1 MKRSTK
7 CAAVI
12 LGVCM
17 LTGSLFL
24 GACNSHTHD
33 LIKTAAKDASCTEA
47 GNCAYWHCEEC
58 GKYFSDEA
66 ATAEIALEDT
76 ALQALGHDLNKKT
89 PEEGQTLSNGAEEFY
104 SCSRCGAA
112 FADESGNTP
121 VQLLIK
127 MFADREFYAKGTE
140 NGPDV
145 FQSTQIG
152 GQVAPIASQNFV
164 LRFFMGF
171 TYDVDMLTTGQAV
184 EVHSTD
190 FALYLYRAHDI
201 YTEVLTELGDTLEGF
216 IRDMVVEYEVNK
228 GREYPFPRFALTE
241 TPISFTGYVRNWKGY
256 SEQVQPEYVF
266 LPERGATV
274 NGNMKEQKKRETRWA
289 ERDDRQSSEP
299 VDIEMRVV
307 RDFVT
312 RQLEEETK
320 WELEGSIFLS
330 MATMDWNGET
340 ELNPYDISALFFN
353 HAYSI
358 YSRDFPVV
366 DVVFNLLQK
375 QSDNDPRQ
383 RWRRMFSGMTD
394 AQRAAIYLDG
404 RSFEQALLDGDL
416 SDVIFY
422 EMLKLKANYLKHYLS
437 AKVSAKAFD
446 AFIRDFTRE
455 NRFQVSSFG
464 EFNAAFQ
471 ERFHLNLMDL
481 IPTWYT
487 RAQTPIILV
496 KGTRAREVSIEEHTR
511 YLVDFQVYNPTD
523 VEGVISV
530 EVEERGG
537 MGGPMGRRGGPGGMN
552 EDREVL
558 NYIIEP
564 RKYKEIRILCDD
576 RPNHM
581 TVNTNIAQNIPSDV
595 MQHFQRIDEVTT
607 DTVTGI
613 FDCDGS
619 AFTISDDEIVVDNED
634 RGFRVIEANQKNKLQ
649 NFFRKEDEDKYK
661 NLNFWSPPTRWTAT
675 VGTNFYGDYINSC
688 MYKRAGNG
696 NNKAEWT
703 ANIKRAGYYE
713 VYVYIPGQVGPP
725 WMNRD
730 ERYQYYTV
738 KHDDGEDEISIQASG
753 RRSEGWTVLG
763 SFYFSE
769 GKATVTL
776 SDRGTGNRQMIFAD
790 AVKWVYANNN
800 K

>member
-1 MKRSTK
+1 MALSQGRTEEKGDT
-7 CAAVI
+7 VI
-12 LGVCM
+12 FRNEQPLG
-17 LTGSLFL
+17 GISL
-24 GACNSHTHD
+24 A
-33 LIKTAAKDASCTEA
+33 
-47 GNCAYWHCEEC
+47 
-58 GKYFSDEA
+58 
-66 ATAEIALEDT
+66 
-76 ALQALGHDLNKKT
+76 
-89 PEEGQTLSNGAEEFY
+89 
-104 SCSRCGAA
+104 
-112 FADESGNTP
+112 
-121 VQLLIK
+121 
-127 MFADREFYAKGTE
+127 
-140 NGPDV
+140 
-145 FQSTQIG
+145 IG
-152 GQVAPIASQNFV
+152 DYE
-164 LRFFMGF
+164 RH
-171 TYDVDMLTTGQAV
+171 AV
-184 EVHSTD
+184 EVDSTE
-190 FALYLYRAHDI
+190 FALYLFRGHDI
-201 YTEVLTELGDTLEGF
+201 YTEVFTELGDTLEGF
-216 IRDMVVEYEVNK
+216 IREMVVEYEVNK
-228 GREYPFPRFALTE
+228 GREYPFYRFALTE

-274 NGNMKEQKKRETRWA
+274 NGNMKEQKKRMTRWA

-481 IPTWYT
+481 IPTWYM

-496 KGTRAREVSIEEHTR
+496 KVTRAREVSIEEHTR

-581 TVNTNIAQNIPSDV
+581 TVNTNIAQNIPSEI
-595 MQHFQRIDEVTT
+595 MQHFPKVEEETANT
-607 DTVTGI
+607 LTGI
-613 FDCDGS
+613 FDIDKGV
-619 AFTISDDEIVVDNED
+619 FELGEKEIIVDNED
-634 RGFRVIEANQKNKLQ
+634 RGFRLIEANQKNKLQ
-649 NFFRKEDEDKYK
+649 NFFKKEDEDKYK
-661 NLNFWSPPTRWTAT
+661 NLNFWVPPTRWTAT
-675 VGTNFYGDYINSC
+675 VGVSFYGDYINSC
-688 MYKRAGNG
+688 MYKKVGNG

-703 ANIKRAGYYE
+703 ASIPESGYYE
-713 VYVYIPGQVGPP
+713 VYVYVPAGPGPR
-725 WMNRD
+725 WMNR
-730 ERYQYYTV
+730 EENYQYYTV
-738 KHDDGEDEISIQASG
+738 KHDDGEEEISIKVTG
-753 RRSEGWTVLG
+753 PGSEGWVMLG

-769 GKATVTL
+769 GKASVVLTDKG
-776 SDRGTGNRQMIFAD
+776 SGTGQMIYAD